1 MLSNN
6 NKSVLVSFQTGGKSV
21 SFSRK
26 LNLRDAG
33 GFKQRA
39 KYATGALWSLFD
51 FIAAGVKK

>member
-6 NKSVLVSFQTGGKSV
+6 NKSVPVSFQTGGKSV

-39 KYATGALWSLFD
+39 
-51 FIAAGVKK
+51 